1 MKTWAL
7 SIAILAALPLSAAA
21 DTSKEDILKLAKAG
35 ISDDVILA
43 FVRANGAPRLS
54 SDDVIDLK
62 AAGVSDKVLGA
73 LLSPRSEPRRED
85 APPIRRESETRVVER
100 EVYVQP
106 SRTIYVPSYSYYYD
120 DCYYPYRSY
129 SYGSCYPSYSFGF
142 TYRRGWR
149 GSYYRI
155 GGCW

>member
-7 SIAILAALPLSAAA
+7 SIAFLAALPLAAAA

-54 SDDVIDLK
+54 SDDVIELK

-73 LLSPRSEPRRED
+73 LLAPKSEPRREET
-85 APPIRRESETRVVER
+85 PTYRREADTRVVER

-106 SRTIYVPSYSYYYD
+106 TRTVYVPSYSYYYN
-120 DCYYPYRSY
+120 DCYPYRSY
-129 SYGSCYPSYSFGF
+129 YYNNCYPSYSFGS

>member
-7 SIAILAALPLSAAA
+7 AIAFLAAAPLAASA

-35 ISDDVILA
+35 ISDEVILA

-54 SDDVIDLK
+54 SDDVIELK
-62 AAGVSDKVLGA
+62 EAGVSDKVLSA
-73 LLSPRSEPRRED
+73 MLSPKPERRVEDTPVRRE
-85 APPIRRESETRVVER
+85 PETRVVER

-106 SRTIYVPSYSYYYD
+106 RTVYVPSYSYYYYD
-120 DCYYPYRSY
+120 NCWPSYRYYSDCW
-129 SYGSCYPSYSFGF
+129 PSYSFGF
-142 TYRRGWR
+142 SYRRGWR
-149 GSYYRI
+149 GYSYRV